1 MTLRPEKFI
10 AAENLDSAEALLKE
24 YGAEA
29 RVLAGGTDLMGSIK
43 DTVHAESPRVLIGLK
58 TLKELNYVTP
68 EAAGLRIGA
77 LTTLR
82 EIARDP
88 EVRRQFPMLAQAAAS
103 VASPQIRNVAT
114 LAGNLCQEPR
124 CWYYRNPKNNFDC
137 LRKGGAQCDA
147 LFAENRYH
155 SIFGGMCVSAAPC
168 KLGCPIHNN
177 IPDYMALLREGKV
190 EEAVAVL
197 IQTNPLMAVTGRVC
211 NHNCE
216 ESCNR
221 VDYDEAV
228 SIRSVERYLG
238 DYALAHADKYYPA
251 PTKELNKRVAII
263 GSGPAGL
270 TAAYFLRKQGYGVT
284 VYEQMPRAGGMLTY
298 SIPAYRLSKEVMQ
311 SQVDALV
318 GMGIQF
324 VFNARVGAGEL
335 TLENLRRNF
344 DSVLAAAGLWTGRKL
359 KLEKSE
365 LLDSGLDFLIDI
377 QSGKAA
383 KPGRRVL
390 VIGGGSV
397 AVDVAVSAHRLGA
410 EQVTMACLESMDIMP
425 AMPEDIELA
434 SEEGI
439 EILPSWG
446 PQRVLESD
454 GKLTGLELVSCTSVF
469 DKDHRFS
476 PTFDPAVTR
485 IVECDQV
492 LVAIGQAADLSF
504 AGTSLQSERGLIAA
518 DKVSA
523 ATSME
528 GVFAAGDVSGRSVTV
543 VSAMADGKKAA
554 LSIASTLGGT
564 LEHEPAADGKKPL
577 TINREAL
584 ASSERVENPR
594 IPVGA
599 RALEKEDTLTWPV
612 EAMTD
617 EAWRCANCGCVAVNA
632 SDLANVLVALDA
644 EVRTTQ
650 RTLQAGELFS
660 AAENGTTLLNPD
672 ELIREVFLPAVPAGT
687 HQVYLKFRIRNS
699 IDFPIVSVAYRAHI
713 DGGQIH
719 DARLV
724 LGAVAPIPLRAR
736 EVEKFLEGKPASAEL
751 ARDAAA
757 LSVKDVQPLA
767 RNRAKVEILKALVS
781 KAVMGE

>member
-1 MTLRPEKFI
+1 MTVRPEKYI
-10 AAENLDSAEALLKE
+10 AAESLESAEALLKE
-24 YGAEA
+24 FGAEA
-29 RVLAGGTDLMGSIK
+29 KVLAGGTDLMGSIK
-43 DTVHAESPRVLIGLK
+43 DTIHAEPPRVLIGLK
-58 TLKELNYVTP
+58 PAKEANYITP

-82 EIARDP
+82 DIAKDP
-88 EVRRQFPMLAQAAAS
+88 EVRKHYPMLAQAAAS

-124 CWYYRNPKNNFDC
+124 CWYYRNPKNTFDC
-137 LRKGGAQCDA
+137 LRKGGGQCDA

-177 IPDYMALLREGKV
+177 IPDYMALLREGKL
-190 EEAVAVL
+190 EEAVDIL

-228 SIRSVERYLG
+228 SIRNVERVLG

-251 PTKELNKRVAII
+251 PEKEVNKRVAII

-270 TAAYFLRKQGYGVT
+270 TAAYFLRKQGCAVT
-284 VYEQMPRAGGMLTY
+284 VYEQMSRAGGMLTY

-311 SQVDALV
+311 SQVDALA

-335 TLENLRRNF
+335 TLENLRKQF

-359 KLEKSE
+359 RLEKAE

-377 QSGKAA
+377 QNGKAA
-383 KPGRRVL
+383 KPGKRVL

-410 EQVTMACLESMDIMP
+410 EHVTMACLESLDIMP

-446 PQRVLESD
+446 PQRVLDSN
-454 GKLTGLELVSCTSVF
+454 GSLTGMELVSCTSVF
-469 DKDHRFS
+469 DRDHRFS
-476 PTFDPAVTR
+476 PTFDPSVTR
-485 IVECDQV
+485 LVECDQV

-554 LSIASTLGGT
+554 LSLAAYLGNSPK
-564 LEHEPAADGKKPL
+564 EEPAADGKQPL
-577 TINREAL
+577 IINRDAL
-584 ASSERVENPR
+584 DSSERVANPHV
-594 IPVGA
+594 PVSA
-599 RALEKEDTLTWPV
+599 RALEKEDTHTWPV

-644 EVRTTQ
+644 EVRTTR
-650 RTLQAGELFS
+650 RTLTAVELFS
-660 AAENGTTLLNPD
+660 ATENGTTVLQAG
-672 ELIREVFLPAVPAGT
+672 ELIREVFLPALPAGT
-687 HQVYLKFRIRNS
+687 RQTYLKFRIRNS
-699 IDFPIVSVAYRAHI
+699 IDFPIVSVALRMNTQ
-713 DGGQIH
+713 GGTIH

-724 LGAVAPIPLRAR
+724 MGAVAPIPLRTY
-736 EVEKFLEGKPASAEL
+736 EVEKFLEGKAPSAQL

-757 LSVKDVQPLA
+757 LAVKDVQPLA
-767 RNRAKVEILKALVS
+767 RNRAKVEILKALVAKTIS
-781 KAVMGE
+781 